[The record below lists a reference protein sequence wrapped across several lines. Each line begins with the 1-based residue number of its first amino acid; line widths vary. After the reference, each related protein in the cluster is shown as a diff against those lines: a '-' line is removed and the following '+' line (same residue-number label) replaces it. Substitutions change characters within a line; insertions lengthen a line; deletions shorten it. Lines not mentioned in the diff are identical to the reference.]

1 MSVLQTVAAGIVLV
15 GAVIFIIGVI
25 AVLVAAQR
33 RPYPSELAPV
43 KSSPALGVVYAFT
56 LGMAPWAKES
66 ARLHWVA
73 YIRGIVIHIGIF
85 IAAAFLIASP
95 WLAQM
100 AWPLRLSLAALFGVA
115 AVLGVAGFGIRLGDP
130 AMRLLSTLDDYFSL
144 ALVTLF
150 LAAGAIAAAI
160 PGFLSAFWII
170 SGITLA
176 YAPFGKIKHFIFF
189 VYERVIIGRFFGR
202 RGVLEWTHE

>member
-1 MSVLQTVAAGIVLV
+1 MSMLQMVTAGIASV
-15 GAVIFIIGVI
+15 GAAIFVVGVVYI
-25 AVLVAAQR
+25 LVAAQR
-33 RPYPSELAPV
+33 RPYQSEQAPV
-43 KSSPALGVVYAFT
+43 KRSPAQGVLYAFT

-73 YIRGIVIHIGIF
+73 YIRGIIIHVGIF
-85 IAAAFLIASP
+85 VAAAFLIASP
-95 WLAQM
+95 LLAQM
-100 AWPLRLSLAALFGVA
+100 ILPLRISLAALFGVG

-130 AMRLLSTLDDYFSL
+130 TMRLLSTPDDYFSL

-150 LAAGAIAAAI
+150 LASGAVSAI
-160 PGFLSAFWII
+160 KPDFLPLFWTI

-176 YAPFGKIKHFIFF
+176 YAPFGKIKHFIYFF
-189 VYERVIIGRFFGR
+189 YERVFVGLFFGR